1 MICDGQTL
9 VCLVSDFLSFHS
21 LIPALQKA
29 YYCVKVEKL
38 YNATLNKGF
47 REDSF
52 CFFKSNVAVF
62 RFTISRLVQIFP
74 VFVFGTQFQNAAFRH
89 LVGASKCD

>member
-9 VCLVSDFLSFHS
+9 VCIVSDFLSFHS
-21 LIPALQKA
+21 LVPALQKA

-52 CFFKSNVAVF
+52 CFFKSTVAVF
-62 RFTISRLVQIFP
+62 RFSINFSSLCIWYS
-74 VFVFGTQFQNAAFRH
+74 
-89 LVGASKCD
+89 SKMLLFAI